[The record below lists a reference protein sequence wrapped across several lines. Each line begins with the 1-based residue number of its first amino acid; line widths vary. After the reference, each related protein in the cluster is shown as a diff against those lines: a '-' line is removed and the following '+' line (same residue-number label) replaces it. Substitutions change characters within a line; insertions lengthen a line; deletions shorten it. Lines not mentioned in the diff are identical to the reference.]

1 MAPLSMSHRVSP
13 EPRGHRVLTGGCL
26 LGYRRCSKRGISN
39 TQRRICSMSQLCT
52 PRRRLPRAK
61 TITCLDKEG
70 KNFNGVFEVI

>member
-1 MAPLSMSHRVSP
+1 
-13 EPRGHRVLTGGCL
+13 
-26 LGYRRCSKRGISN
+26 
-39 TQRRICSMSQLCT
+39 MSQPCT